1 MIASDTSLFSMVHD
15 VNTTVNLNNDLSK
28 INDWAIQWKVS
39 FNPDPSKQAQEVIF
53 SRKPPNLNRDSIYFN
68 NNLIQQDLSQK
79 KS

>member
-15 VNTTVNLNNDLSK
+15 VNITVNLNNDLSK

-53 SRKPPNLNRDSIYFN
+53 SRKPQNLNRDSIYFN